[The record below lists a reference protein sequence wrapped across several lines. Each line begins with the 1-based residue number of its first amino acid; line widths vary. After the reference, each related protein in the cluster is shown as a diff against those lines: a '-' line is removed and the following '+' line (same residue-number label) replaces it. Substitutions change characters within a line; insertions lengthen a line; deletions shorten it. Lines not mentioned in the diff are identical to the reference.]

1 VEETWEL
8 AAVSEEQ
15 RRKEKYIDSIAELQ
29 TLYKNGILLF
39 GVPLAALVSQFKF
52 IIGFKV
58 TTIKVLLTVSV
69 ILFLF
74 GLIAAV
80 IRSEQMKVYVATL
93 KMKLHADIDS
103 GEGIIA
109 DYLSGVY
116 GTNDSEQDFVN
127 RIKKPVLVLAYSA
140 LFGWK
145 ILIAN
150 RGEIACR
157 LDVLNHA

>member
-1 VEETWEL
+1 MEEAWEL
-8 AAVSEEQ
+8 AAVSEKQ
-15 RRKEKYIDSIAELQ
+15 LRREKYIDSIAELQ

-39 GVPLAALVSQFKF
+39 GIPLAALASQFKF
-52 IIGFKV
+52 IIGFKS

-69 ILFLF
+69 IFFFF

-93 KMKLHADIDS
+93 KMKLHADLDA

-127 RIKKPVLVLAYSA
+127 RVKKPVTVLAYSA
-140 LFGWK
+140 LFGWLTMVAALLFAIWK
-145 ILIAN
+145 
-150 RGEIACR
+150 
-157 LDVLNHA
+157 